1 VPRLKKIESLADVIR
16 RLSPEEVPIAVSY
29 LPLRDPTEKPLDEGW
44 AYPPPLSAVTLRVT
58 GACAGVRR
66 SIAYA
71 RAGAVQ
77 EGPAA
82 LVGVGWAVP
91 PSVGDPQ
98 QYPCFAGVG
107 GCSGATCHRAPIL
120 RQSGLSCAILSL
132 RLE

>member
-44 AYPPPLSAVTLRVT
+44 A
-58 GACAGVRR
+58 
-66 SIAYA
+66 I
-71 RAGAVQ
+71 
-77 EGPAA
+77 PAA
-82 LVGVGWAVP
+82 TVGGDATRNRRVRGCAQDSRMHAQA
-91 PSVGDPQ
+91 SVGDPQ
-98 QYPCFAGVG
+98 QCPCFAGVG